1 MKPQN
6 SKERNKAF
14 IKVVGL
20 FVISFVIAVFL
31 GFTTMNIPRLSDS
44 NTQDELDKLREH
56 LKFQEEIFAPNV
68 GEVKDMISKI
78 PNYKD
83 EGQNIE
89 VLNQDIGS
97 LLSQTK
103 NQVTDD
109 ESWETNMYKDV
120 VEVLS
125 NLQVAYNDK
134 IKMMDELGDS
144 DETSQE
150 LQDCINERNSLQ
162 TQVNLLQ
169 SRGGGGGG
177 SDSNSQK
184 LQENLKDLQQKLDQ
198 CNLENRALKQEIEKI
213 RNR

>member
-1 MKPQN
+1 MKPLN
-6 SKERNKAF
+6 KKERSKAF

-20 FVISFVIAVFL
+20 FLISFVIAIFL
-31 GFTTMNIPRLSDS
+31 GFTTMNTPRLSDS
-44 NTQDELDKLREH
+44 NTKGELEKLKNQ

-68 GEVKDMISKI
+68 AELKVMLSRI

-97 LLSQTK
+97 ILSQTK
-103 NQVTDD
+103 NQVTKDD
-109 ESWETNMYKDV
+109 TWETQMYNDV

-125 NLQVAYNDK
+125 ELQIAYNEK

-144 DETSQE
+144 NEISQK
-150 LQDCINERNSLQ
+150 LQDCINERNRLQ
-162 TQVNLLQ
+162 TQVNMLQ
-169 SRGGGGGG
+169 AGGGGDS

-184 LQENLKDLQQKLDQ
+184 LQKDLKDLQQKLNQ

>member
-1 MKPQN
+1 MKPLN
-6 SKERNKAF
+6 KRERNKAF
-14 IKVVGL
+14 FKVVGL
-20 FVISFVIAVFL
+20 FLISFVIAIFL
-31 GFTTMNIPRLSDS
+31 GFTTMNIPKLSDS
-44 NTQDELDKLREH
+44 NTKGELEKIKQH
-56 LKFQEEIFAPNV
+56 LKFQEEVFAPNV
-68 GEVKDMISKI
+68 GEVKVMLSRI
-78 PNYKD
+78 PNYKE

-109 ESWETNMYKDV
+109 ETWETQMYNNV

-125 NLQVAYNDK
+125 ELQIAYNEK

-144 DETSQE
+144 DEISKE
-150 LQDCINERNSLQ
+150 LQDCINERNRLQ
-162 TQVNLLQ
+162 SQVNLLQ
-169 SRGGGGGG
+169 SRGGENS
-177 SDSNSQK
+177 SDSNSQE
-184 LQENLKDLQQKLDQ
+184 LQENLNDLQQKLNQ